1 MTKGALIAS
10 TAVLFPFGT
19 TLALGVFCVGTLW
32 FVIQLGKE
40 YGPAAASTDPS
51 RCPSCRSEEL
61 MRVQASVVAPP
72 VPLLH
77 CRACGEAYYW
87 HAGSL
92 IRDTG
97 RPLF

>member
-1 MTKGALIAS
+1 
-10 TAVLFPFGT
+10 
-19 TLALGVFCVGTLW
+19 
-32 FVIQLGKE
+32 
-40 YGPAAASTDPS
+40 
-51 RCPSCRSEEL
+51 

-77 CRACGEAYYW
+77 CRACGEAYYM